1 MHNYHQV
8 KLWHEEYDSKSAAS
22 RGDRVEDAELAFNRN
37 YVHQKLEHGL
47 LRVWRVRSRRCE
59 EWTFV
64 CADVALYLCNSVTNV
79 STTSTLPEIYG
90 ANRELN
96 AKTWLIEFI
105 WEVI

>member
-47 LRVWRVRSRRCE
+47 LRVWRVRSGRCE

-64 CADVALYLCNSVTNV
+64 CADVAIYLCNYSRQMHIPGKLLYQR
-79 STTSTLPEIYG
+79 STCLYCWTAALS
-90 ANRELN
+90 
-96 AKTWLIEFI
+96 WLM
-105 WEVI
+105 

>member
-1 MHNYHQV
+1 MQTLWKVMHNYHQV

-47 LRVWRVRSRRCE
+47 LRVWRVRSGRCE

-64 CADVALYLCNSVTNV
+64 CADVAIYLCNY
-79 STTSTLPEIYG
+79 I
-90 ANRELN
+90 
-96 AKTWLIEFI
+96 
-105 WEVI
+105 